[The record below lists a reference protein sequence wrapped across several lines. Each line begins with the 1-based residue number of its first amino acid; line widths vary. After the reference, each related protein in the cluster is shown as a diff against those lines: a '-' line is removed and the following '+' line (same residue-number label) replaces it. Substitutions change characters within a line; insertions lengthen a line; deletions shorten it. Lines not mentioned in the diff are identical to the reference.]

1 MDYKKA
7 FYSRL
12 EDCYLGAKIKQA
24 QSHHATL
31 QESKAQDEQANQ
43 KAQSKLNTAQSGF
56 TNLLMIK
63 ERYFTHIKAHLEARI
78 KALVGDDII
87 ETNDIYNKL
96 YTFFDNYLNE
106 TGTPFFTDT
115 PIYKNIYAKIYSNS
129 KDTSL
134 FYKTQNLYYV
144 KSDTLYQSL
153 ILQSNTGKFSLYF
166 DASEFKQNAD
176 NNKSKV
182 IFKFDDISFVSASE
196 QDEKGAFENSSENSI
211 LQITIKV
218 SNQKD
223 LFPNLSAV
231 FKSNSNE
238 FSDEFLKALS
248 QRQIISKKPTQSEI
262 DELKKLFRA
271 YKKQNEID
279 FFIHKDALGFLK
291 EQFDLWMFSYLYKDS
306 EFQEWSAFAI
316 KRLQMVKN
324 LAYEL
329 IEFIAKFENEL
340 KAIWLKPKFA
350 KNTQYVFSIDTIL
363 SKAYKDSPTLAEG
376 ARGRVDKL
384 GTLLEC
390 IFSDSHFESQI
401 AEWKELNLVD
411 EDFSKKDILQ
421 NEKYKF
427 LPIDTKHLSKEN
439 KFALLNAFENLETL
453 LNGELIKSDNFQ
465 ALNTLMPKYQGKI
478 DLIYIDPPYNA
489 PASEIIY
496 KNNFKDSTWLSMMQN
511 RLAIAKDFLNKR
523 GILTCAID
531 ENEQENLGLL
541 LSDIFSEYE
550 KTCVSVV
557 HNPSGIQGDN
567 FSYSNEF
574 AYFIYPNIKNI
585 IQGIA
590 REDSDIRNLRD
601 VTGAESVRTAAKNCF
616 YPIYVKDSK
625 IIGFGEVCD
634 DDFHPSANVIR
645 NDGVIEIYPIDPQGI
660 ERKWRFARQTI
671 ETIKHELFATLI
683 KGRNIWDIKRVKNT
697 FRPKTAWFDSK
708 YSANNYGVQILNNIL
723 PNNTFDFPKSIHTVK
738 DSIYLA
744 SKEDSIVLDFFG
756 GSGTTAHAVL
766 ELNKEG
772 SNRKFILVEMGEYF
786 YSVILPRIKKVAFS
800 SEWKEGKLKENKQVN
815 PIAIA
820 FRYYELESYE
830 EALANCEYVLNQS
843 VIASE
848 RSERGNPQETNSLD
862 SSLSTKAQNDKNR
875 DISPTA
881 QYDKVGNDGI
891 IDYRKSRKLIKELN
905 KEPNKPV
912 TLNMSGYRA
921 EFDIFQSIA
930 NLMGWKIKR
939 LFLDNGEQACE
950 YDNGEILRADNIN
963 LGNEKLH
970 KLKNLLWWE

>member
-31 QESKAQDEQANQ
+31 QESKAQDEQASQ

-78 KALVGDDII
+78 KALVGDDSI

-176 NNKSKV
+176 NNKNKV

-196 QDEKGAFENSSENSI
+196 QDEKSAFENSSENSI

-248 QRQIISKKPTQSEI
+248 QRQIISKKPTQSEL

-306 EFQEWSAFAI
+306 EFQEWSALAI

-363 SKAYKDSPTLAEG
+363 SNAQNAN
-376 ARGRVDKL
+376 
-384 GTLLEC
+384 TLLASILEDAN
-390 IFSDSHFESQI
+390 FHTQI
-401 AEWKELNLVD
+401 TEWKELNLVD

-478 DLIYIDPPYNA
+478 DLIYIDPPYNTGNDDFIYA
-489 PASEIIY
+489 DKFNHAS
-496 KNNFKDSTWLSMMQN
+496 WLSMMNN
-511 RLAIAKDFLNKR
+511 RLELSKNILNDKGSIFVSIDDNEQANLKLLMDSVFGDENFVSNIIWRKRAGGGNDSKHIAIEQDY
-523 GILTCAID
+523 ILTYGKEISLLNTNGISRPSINKYKQDSNGYYTEKPLNDTALQDSAGLHYDIKLPNGKILKG
-531 ENEQENLGLL
+531 NEHQW
-541 LSDIFSEYE
+541 
-550 KTCVSVV
+550 KM
-557 HNPSGIQGDN
+557 
-567 FSYSNEF
+567 
-574 AYFIYPNIKNI
+574 
-585 IQGIA
+585 
-590 REDSDIRNLRD
+590 
-601 VTGAESVRTAAKNCF
+601 AESTFLARLER
-616 YPIYVKDSK
+616 DE
-625 IIGFGEVCD
+625 IIFK
-634 DDFHPSANVIR
+634 P
-645 NDGVIEIYPIDPQGI
+645 NDKVYYKHYIDISSNLVPASIWYDLALNADATQD
-660 ERKWRFARQTI
+660 
-671 ETIKHELFATLI
+671 IKHLFGDKNFDTPKPERLI
-683 KGRNIWDIKRVKNT
+683 NRIAEI
-697 FRPKTAWFDSK
+697 ASK
-708 YSANNYGVQILNNIL
+708 
-723 PNNTFDFPKSIHTVK
+723 K
-738 DSIYLA
+738 DSI
-744 SKEDSIVLDFFG
+744 ILDFFA
-756 GSGTTAHAVL
+756 GSGTTCAVAL
-766 ELNKEG
+766 KLG
-772 SNRKFILVEMGEYF
+772 RKFLGVEMGEHF
-786 YSVILPRIKKVAFS
+786 YKVVLPRLKKVLAGFAS
-800 SEWKEGKLKENKQVN
+800 GISKECEFKGGG
-815 PIAIA
+815 A

-830 EALANCEYVLNQS
+830 EALANCEYVLKEPHPKS
-843 VIASE
+843 L
-848 RSERGNPQETNSLD
+848 PQGEGLYSPSL
-862 SSLSTKAQNDKNR
+862 AEGDKGGG
-875 DISPTA
+875 
-881 QYDKVGNDGI
+881 YLI

>member
-24 QSHHATL
+24 QSHRATL
-31 QESKAQDEQANQ
+31 QESKAQDEQASQ
-43 KAQSKLNTAQSGF
+43 KAQSKLNTAQSGW

-78 KALVGDDII
+78 KALVGDDSI

-96 YTFFDNYLNE
+96 YTFFDSYLNE
-106 TGTPFFTDT
+106 TGTPFFTNT

-176 NNKSKV
+176 NNKNKV
-182 IFKFDDISFVSASE
+182 IFKFDDISFVSVSE
-196 QDEKGAFENSSENSI
+196 QDEKSAFENSSENSI

-238 FSDEFLKALS
+238 FSDEFLKTLS
-248 QRQIISKKPTQSEI
+248 ERQIISKKPTQSEL
-262 DELKKLFRA
+262 DELKKLFCA

-363 SKAYKDSPTLAEG
+363 SKAQNAN
-376 ARGRVDKL
+376 
-384 GTLLEC
+384 TLLAS
-390 IFSDSHFESQI
+390 IFEDANFHTQI
-401 AEWKELNLVD
+401 TEWKELNLVD
-411 EDFSKKDILQ
+411 EDFSKKDIIQ

-465 ALNTLMPKYQGKI
+465 ALNSIMPKYQGKI
-478 DLIYIDPPYNA
+478 DLIYIDPPFNTG
-489 PASEIIY
+489 SDFEY
-496 KNNFKDSTWLSMMQN
+496 KDKFQDSTWLSLMEN
-511 RLAIAKDFLNKR
+511 RLELAKNLLSDKGSFYLHLDHNANYRGRELLNSIFGEENFRNEIIWHFRTYQGQVQDYFPRKHNIIFWYSKTPTKQKFFEISYSNNYEVTVDYKRWKDFLVNDNEIRYPNYPKTDTR
-523 GILTCAID
+523 FDGYLNRYLKSVEKPKNGDLIMSINGYVVDDVWVDIQAID
-531 ENEQENLGLL
+531 PKKQDERIEFENNLTQKPEALLQRIIKASSDEN
-541 LSDIFSEYE
+541 S
-550 KTCVSVV
+550 
-557 HNPSGIQGDN
+557 
-567 FSYSNEF
+567 
-574 AYFIYPNIKNI
+574 I
-585 IQGIA
+585 I
-590 REDSDIRNLRD
+590 
-601 VTGAESVRTAAKNCF
+601 
-616 YPIYVKDSK
+616 
-625 IIGFGEVCD
+625 
-634 DDFHPSANVIR
+634 
-645 NDGVIEIYPIDPQGI
+645 
-660 ERKWRFARQTI
+660 
-671 ETIKHELFATLI
+671 
-683 KGRNIWDIKRVKNT
+683 
-697 FRPKTAWFDSK
+697 
-708 YSANNYGVQILNNIL
+708 
-723 PNNTFDFPKSIHTVK
+723 
-738 DSIYLA
+738 
-744 SKEDSIVLDFFG
+744 LDYHL
-756 GSGTTAHAVL
+756 GSGTTCAVAL
-766 ELNKEG
+766 KLG
-772 SNRKFILVEMGEYF
+772 RKFLGVEMGEHF
-786 YSVILPRIKKVAFS
+786 YKVALPRLKKVLAGFAS
-800 SEWKEGKLKENKQVN
+800 GISKECEFKGGG
-815 PIAIA
+815 A

-830 EALANCEYVLNQS
+830 EALLNCEYVLNQS

-848 RSERGNPQETNSLD
+848 RSERSNPQETNSCHTDPEQSEGEVSKKSKCGYFANAQYDNMD

-905 KEPNKPV
+905 KKPNKPV

>member
-31 QESKAQDEQANQ
+31 QESKAQDEQASQ
-43 KAQSKLNTAQSGF
+43 KTQSKLNTAQSGF

-176 NNKSKV
+176 NNKNKV
-182 IFKFDDISFVSASE
+182 IFKFDDISFVSASG
-196 QDEKGAFENSSENSI
+196 QDEKSAFENSSENSI

-248 QRQIISKKPTQSEI
+248 QRQIISKKPTQSEL

-363 SKAYKDSPTLAEG
+363 SKAQNAN
-376 ARGRVDKL
+376 
-384 GTLLEC
+384 TLLASILEDAN
-390 IFSDSHFESQI
+390 FHTQI
-401 AEWKELNLVD
+401 TEWKELNLVD

-478 DLIYIDPPYNA
+478 DLIYIDPPFNTG
-489 PASEIIY
+489 SDFEY
-496 KNNFKDSTWLSMMQN
+496 KDKFQDSTWLSLMEN
-511 RLAIAKDFLNKR
+511 RLELAKN
-523 GILTCAID
+523 
-531 ENEQENLGLL
+531 L
-541 LSDIFSEYE
+541 LSDKGSFYLHLDHNANYRGRELLNSIFGEENFRNEIIWRRKQATSFGDSYFGVVIDTLLMFSKNENPYFQIQKSLNDENTQKYIKERFKFDDGDGRKYMKSPLVNSLYRPNLKYE
-550 KTCVSVV
+550 FQ
-557 HNPSGIQGDN
+557 GIQPPKNGWL
-567 FSYSNEF
+567 YSKEKMQEF
-574 AYFIYPNIKNI
+574 FDKGELLIPKDENSRIYRKIYLDEYQGQEIPNIWL
-585 IQGIA
+585 
-590 REDSDIRNLRD
+590 DI
-601 VTGAESVRTAAKNCF
+601 
-616 YPIYVKDSK
+616 PIVN
-625 IIGFGEVCD
+625 
-634 DDFHPSANVIR
+634 PMA
-645 NDGVIEIYPIDPQGI
+645 I
-660 ERKWRFARQTI
+660 ERIEFENNLTQKPEALLQRIIKASSDANSTI
-671 ETIKHELFATLI
+671 
-683 KGRNIWDIKRVKNT
+683 
-697 FRPKTAWFDSK
+697 
-708 YSANNYGVQILNNIL
+708 
-723 PNNTFDFPKSIHTVK
+723 
-738 DSIYLA
+738 
-744 SKEDSIVLDFFG
+744 LDFFA
-756 GSGTTAHAVL
+756 GSGTTCAVAL
-766 ELNKEG
+766 KLG
-772 SNRKFILVEMGEYF
+772 RKFLGVEMGEHF
-786 YSVILPRIKKVAFS
+786 YKVALPRLKKVLAGFAS
-800 SEWKEGKLKENKQVN
+800 GISKECEFKGGG
-815 PIAIA
+815 A

-830 EALANCEYVLNQS
+830 ETLLNCEYVLKEPHPKS
-843 VIASE
+843 L
-848 RSERGNPQETNSLD
+848 PQGEGLYSPSL
-862 SSLSTKAQNDKNR
+862 AEGDKGGG
-875 DISPTA
+875 
-881 QYDKVGNDGI
+881 YLI

-939 LFLDNGEQACE
+939 LFLDNGEQTCE

-970 KLKNLLWWE
+970 KLKNLIWWGE

>member
-12 EDCYLGAKIKQA
+12 EDCYLGTKIKQA
-24 QSHHATL
+24 QSHRATL
-31 QESKAQDEQANQ
+31 QESKAQDEQASQ
-43 KAQSKLNTAQSGF
+43 KAQSTLNTAQSGF

-176 NNKSKV
+176 NNKNKV

-196 QDEKGAFENSSENSI
+196 QDEKSAFENSSENSI

-238 FSDEFLKALS
+238 FSDEFLKTLS
-248 QRQIISKKPTQSEI
+248 QRQIISKKPTQSEL

-363 SKAYKDSPTLAEG
+363 SKAQNAN
-376 ARGRVDKL
+376 
-384 GTLLEC
+384 TLLAS
-390 IFSDSHFESQI
+390 IFEDANFYTQI
-401 AEWKELNLVD
+401 TEWKELNLID

-427 LPIDTKHLSKEN
+427 LPLDTKHLSKEN

-478 DLIYIDPPYNA
+478 DLIYIDPPFNTG
-489 PASEIIY
+489 SDFEY
-496 KNNFKDSTWLSMMQN
+496 KDKFQDSTWLSLMEN
-511 RLAIAKDFLNKR
+511 RLELAKN
-523 GILTCAID
+523 
-531 ENEQENLGLL
+531 L
-541 LSDIFSEYE
+541 LSDKGSFYLHLDENADYKGRLLIEHFFDFLECKKITFDTNATKDEEADLFGYKSFGNNFALKSSTIFFMKNEISIFNKLWKPNRNTSNLNLGQLDLIAKAKTNSPKKIEDFDYFIE
-550 KTCVSVV
+550 K
-557 HNPSGIQGDN
+557 
-567 FSYSNEF
+567 YSNNDLIMQKIDLNSEK
-574 AYFIYPNIKNI
+574 IYPVGDIWNDIYSFTQSEMRVSENISFYSSQKPENMLRRI
-585 IQGIA
+585 IQASSNKG
-590 REDSDIRNLRD
+590 S
-601 VTGAESVRTAAKNCF
+601 
-616 YPIYVKDSK
+616 
-625 IIGFGEVCD
+625 
-634 DDFHPSANVIR
+634 
-645 NDGVIEIYPIDPQGI
+645 
-660 ERKWRFARQTI
+660 
-671 ETIKHELFATLI
+671 LI
-683 KGRNIWDIKRVKNT
+683 C
-697 FRPKTAWFDSK
+697 
-708 YSANNYGVQILNNIL
+708 
-723 PNNTFDFPKSIHTVK
+723 
-738 DSIYLA
+738 
-744 SKEDSIVLDFFG
+744 DFFC
-756 GSGTTAHAVL
+756 GSGTTLSVAHKL
-766 ELNKEG
+766 K
-772 SNRKFILVEMGEYF
+772 RKYLGIEMGEHF
-786 YSVILPRIKKVAFS
+786 YEKYIVYNKETKKEEYRLGLLGRMKNIIAGDKDFFAIDKKRRS
-800 SEWKEGKLKENKQVN
+800 SLSKSIDYKGGG
-815 PIAIA
+815 A

-830 EALANCEYVLNQS
+830 EALLNCEYVLK
-843 VIASE
+843 E
-848 RSERGNPQETNSLD
+848 PHPNSLPQGEGVY
-862 SSLSTKAQNDKNR
+862 SPSLAEEDKGGGY
-875 DISPTA
+875 P
-881 QYDKVGNDGI
+881 I

-970 KLKNLLWWE
+970 KLKNLIWWGE

>member
-12 EDCYLGAKIKQA
+12 EDCYLGAKIKQV
-24 QSHHATL
+24 
-31 QESKAQDEQANQ
+31 
-43 KAQSKLNTAQSGF
+43 QSKLNTAQSGW

-176 NNKSKV
+176 NNKNKV

-196 QDEKGAFENSSENSI
+196 QDEKSAFENSSENSI

-248 QRQIISKKPTQSEI
+248 ERQIISKKPTQSEL

-401 AEWKELNLVD
+401 TEWKELNLVD

-427 LPIDTKHLSKEN
+427 LPLDTKHLSKEN

-478 DLIYIDPPYNA
+478 DLIYIDPPYNTGNDDFIYA
-489 PASEIIY
+489 DKFNHAS
-496 KNNFKDSTWLSMMQN
+496 WLSMMNN
-511 RLAIAKDFLNKR
+511 RLELSKNILNDK
-523 GILTCAID
+523 GSIFVSID
-531 ENEQENLGLL
+531 DNEQANLKLLMDNVFGNEN
-541 LSDIFSEYE
+541 F
-550 KTCVSVV
+550 VS
-557 HNPSGIQGDN
+557 
-567 FSYSNEF
+567 
-574 AYFIYPNIKNI
+574 NI
-585 IQGIA
+585 IWQKKKGGSQDSQNFAKEHEYILCYSKREWQINDETQRQSESDFCKVINGEKA
-590 REDSDIRNLRD
+590 KILKLEKWGAGSSREDAPSLYYSIKDPNGKD
-601 VTGAESVRTAAKNCF
+601 F
-616 YPIYVKDSK
+616 YPIAPNGAKGRWRKKPENLDSEHIYWQEDSKGRLTPYEVIYFDEVKDK
-625 IIGFGEVCD
+625 E
-634 DDFHPSANVIR
+634 
-645 NDGVIEIYPIDPQGI
+645 
-660 ERKWRFARQTI
+660 K
-671 ETIKHELFATLI
+671 TIKTRTIFTDYGTTTDAT
-683 KGRNIWDIKRVKNT
+683 KE
-697 FRPKTAWFDSK
+697 
-708 YSANNYGVQILNNIL
+708 ILNL
-723 PNNTFDFPKSIHTVK
+723 FNNQKVFDTTKPEKLLNRIAEIASKK
-738 DSIYLA
+738 DSI
-744 SKEDSIVLDFFG
+744 ILDFFA
-756 GSGTTAHAVL
+756 GSGTTCAVAL
-766 ELNKEG
+766 KLG
-772 SNRKFILVEMGEYF
+772 RKFLGVEMGEHF
-786 YSVILPRIKKVAFS
+786 YKVIIPRLKKVIAGFQS
-800 SEWKEGKLKENKQVN
+800 GISKETEYKGGG
-815 PIAIA
+815 A

-830 EALANCEYVLNQS
+830 EALLNCEYVLKEPHPKS
-843 VIASE
+843 L
-848 RSERGNPQETNSLD
+848 PQGEGVYSPSL
-862 SSLSTKAQNDKNR
+862 AEGDKGGG
-875 DISPTA
+875 
-881 QYDKVGNDGI
+881 YLI

-939 LFLDNGEQACE
+939 LFLDTTHPLTPSAREGESVGIESCE

>member
-12 EDCYLGAKIKQA
+12 EDCYLGTKIKQA
-24 QSHHATL
+24 QSHRATL
-31 QESKAQDEQANQ
+31 QESKAQDEQASQ

-96 YTFFDNYLNE
+96 YTFFDSYLNE

-144 KSDTLYQSL
+144 KSDTIYQSL

-176 NNKSKV
+176 NNKNKV

-196 QDEKGAFENSSENSI
+196 QDEKSAFENSSENSI

-248 QRQIISKKPTQSEI
+248 QRQIISKKPTQSEL

-363 SKAYKDSPTLAEG
+363 SKAQNAN
-376 ARGRVDKL
+376 
-384 GTLLEC
+384 TLLASILEDAN
-390 IFSDSHFESQI
+390 FHTQI
-401 AEWKELNLVD
+401 TEWKELNLVD

-439 KFALLNAFENLETL
+439 KFVLLNAFENLETL

-478 DLIYIDPPYNA
+478 DLIYIDPPYNTGNDDFIYA
-489 PASEIIY
+489 DKFNHAS
-496 KNNFKDSTWLSMMQN
+496 WLSMMNN
-511 RLAIAKDFLNKR
+511 RLELSKNILNDKGSIFVSIDDNEQANLKLLMDSVFGDENFVSNSIYEKVKIRKNSAQYFSESHEHILIFARNKDIWKRKLLPRKDLKGYKNPDNDPRGDWIPIPIHANHYYDADYKITKPNGVILEKPKNQSWRLSEENFKKHIEENRIWWGSGNGYPMIKRFLNEVQDGLVPR
-523 GILTCAID
+523 TIFYYD
-531 ENEQENLGLL
+531 ETGGNPAGDKALKEIFDDLKVFENPKPEG
-541 LSDIFSEYE
+541 
-550 KTCVSVV
+550 
-557 HNPSGIQGDN
+557 
-567 FSYSNEF
+567 
-574 AYFIYPNIKNI
+574 
-585 IQGIA
+585 
-590 REDSDIRNLRD
+590 
-601 VTGAESVRTAAKNCF
+601 
-616 YPIYVKDSK
+616 
-625 IIGFGEVCD
+625 
-634 DDFHPSANVIR
+634 
-645 NDGVIEIYPIDPQGI
+645 
-660 ERKWRFARQTI
+660 
-671 ETIKHELFATLI
+671 LI
-683 KGRNIWDIKRVKNT
+683 KQIAEI
-697 FRPKTAWFDSK
+697 ASK
-708 YSANNYGVQILNNIL
+708 
-723 PNNTFDFPKSIHTVK
+723 K
-738 DSIYLA
+738 DSI
-744 SKEDSIVLDFFG
+744 ILDFFA
-756 GSGTTAHAVL
+756 GSGTTCAVAL
-766 ELNKEG
+766 KLG
-772 SNRKFILVEMGEYF
+772 RKFLGVEMGEHF
-786 YSVILPRIKKVAFS
+786 YKVALPRLKKVLAGFAS
-800 SEWKEGKLKENKQVN
+800 GISKECEFKGGG
-815 PIAIA
+815 A

-848 RSERGNPQETNSLD
+848 QSERGNPQETNSCHTERSEVSKNKNANATNSLD

-905 KEPNKPV
+905 KEPNKPIM
-912 TLNMSGYRA
+912 LNMSGYRA

-970 KLKNLLWWE
+970 KLKNLIWWGE